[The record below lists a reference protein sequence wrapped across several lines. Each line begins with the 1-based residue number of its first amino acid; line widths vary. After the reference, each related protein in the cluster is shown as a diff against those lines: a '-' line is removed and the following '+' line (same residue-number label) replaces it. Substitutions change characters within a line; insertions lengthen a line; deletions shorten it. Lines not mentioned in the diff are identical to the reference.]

1 MQPVSALGNS
11 AGYSVPRPD
20 YHSGRSV
27 RRVTGP
33 RSARLKA
40 GLEYVLLLT

>member
-1 MQPVSALGNS
+1 MSEFSVQSLCFGIGGNN
-11 AGYSVPRPD
+11 AFWKIGL
-20 YHSGRSV
+20 
-27 RRVTGP
+27 RVTAP